1 MNPHDTVTKQEFLDS
16 LFKLWNPEPQI
27 EIIPLSE
34 ARGRILAEDQFAKY
48 DLPVFRASQMDGIAV
63 RSADFADGTP
73 DTAGWVY
80 GKDYV
85 RADTGDD
92 FDDAFDAVIMI
103 EQVELHEDRG
113 PDIHLD
119 PGQKIEPGTC
129 VAPKGSRTAKGSLAA
144 YGGFTIDGISAAS
157 MINGGITEV
166 PVIKRPTVAYIPTGS
181 ELVPPGSV
189 PQRGQNIN
197 SNAALVEDL
206 LERFGAKPVL
216 FDIVRDDREMLSAAL
231 DKAIA
236 EADIVLMSGGSSK
249 GEEDY
254 TTRLFEEHGHLL
266 THWVKAVPGR
276 PMSVALDAATGTPLI
291 NLSGPPAACL
301 NGMIWCVNTIIARF
315 MGRDPYIF
323 PYEWA
328 VLDEDLHGPGIM
340 EMLQTLYLYRAGDGM
355 LHARF
360 TNRSLACNGF
370 YITGMG
376 EEFVPAGGR
385 ILASMFC
392 PAADY

>member
-73 DTAGWVY
+73 DTSGWVH

-216 FDIVRDDREMLSAAL
+216 FDIVRDDRDMLSAAL

-236 EADIVLMSGGSSK
+236 EADIVLMIGGP
-249 GEEDY
+249 
-254 TTRLFEEHGHLL
+254 TTRDAPGEKGHAWNLVRLDGLWYAVDVTWDDMLGDTSAEHVFFNLPYTSFSGFRR
-266 THWVKAVPGR
+266 TDSRYCPPGDYAASVDDKYYFNTPDYAVATLEDALALATR
-276 PMSVALDAATGTPLI
+276 QLDAGGPAYVFFTG
-291 NLSGPPAACL
+291 
-301 NGMIWCVNTIIARF
+301 
-315 MGRDPYIF
+315 
-323 PYEWA
+323 
-328 VLDEDLHGPGIM
+328 EDLSYALNAALVQRYSGKLKIT
-340 EMLQTLYLYRAGDGM
+340 ELSEDLTLSVYRYA
-355 LHARF
+355 F
-360 TNRSLACNGF
+360 
-370 YITGMG
+370 
-376 EEFVPAGGR
+376 
-385 ILASMFC
+385 
-392 PAADY
+392 

>member
-1 MNPHDTVTKQEFLDS
+1 MNPQDTVTKQEFLDS
-16 LFKLWNPEPQI
+16 LFRLWHPEPQT
-27 EIIPLSE
+27 EVIPLSE
-34 ARGRILAEDQFAKY
+34 ARGRILAEDQYAKY
-48 DLPVFRASQMDGIAV
+48 DLPVLRASQMDGIAV
-63 RSADFADGTP
+63 RSADFAEGAP
-73 DTAGWVY
+73 DTSGWVY

-119 PGQKIEPGTC
+119 PGQEILPGSC

-144 YGGFTIDGISAAS
+144 YGGFTIDGISASS

-166 PVIKRPTVAYIPTGS
+166 PVIKRPKVAYIPTGS
-181 ELVPPGSV
+181 ELIPAGAV

-197 SNAALVEDL
+197 SNAALVEGL
-206 LERFGAKPVL
+206 LERFGAEPVIY
-216 FDIVRDDREMLSAAL
+216 DIVKDDREKLSAAL
-231 DKAIA
+231 DRAIA
-236 EADIVLMSGGSSK
+236 EADMVLMSGGSSK
-249 GEEDY
+249 GDEDY

-276 PMSVALDAATGTPLI
+276 PMSVAFDAATGTPLI

-301 NGMIWCVNTIIARF
+301 NGMIWCVNAIIGRF
-315 MGRDPYIF
+315 MGRGPYVF

-340 EMLQTLYLYRAGDGM
+340 EMLHTLFLYRDRDGM

-360 TNRSLACNGF
+360 TDRSLACNGF
-370 YITGMG
+370 YITSLG
-376 EEFVPAGGR
+376 EEFLPAGDS

-392 PAADY
+392 PVGDY